1 MCQGEKN
8 KKIVN
13 VSTLSQG
20 CLKVDNFF
28 KNMAKESIDS
38 SEENL
43 TSGIST
49 DEDIDTIEFEKKL
62 LEINCNTMEQTQP
75 C

>member
-1 MCQGEKN
+1 MPRRKEQKN
-8 KKIVN
+8 RERKHFV
-13 VSTLSQG
+13 TRLF
-20 CLKVDNFF
+20 KVDNFF